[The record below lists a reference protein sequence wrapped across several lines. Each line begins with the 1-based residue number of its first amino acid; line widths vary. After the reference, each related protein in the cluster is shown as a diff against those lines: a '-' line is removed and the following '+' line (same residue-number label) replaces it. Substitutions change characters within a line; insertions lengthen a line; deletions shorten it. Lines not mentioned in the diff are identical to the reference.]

1 MFVKQM
7 PNREYYLCTRKK
19 NSGVQKVYNSLF
31 LVKHDGTEGYCG
43 GVNGITFPKEFIGKK
58 VRIKVEVEQ

>member
-1 MFVKQM
+1 MFVKQSS
-7 PNREYYLCTRKK
+7 NGEYYLCVRHK
-19 NSGVQKVYNSLF
+19 NSGKQKVYKNLF

-58 VRIKVEVEQ
+58 IRMKVEVEE